1 MNAKNLTFEQI
12 KELAEIATKN
22 SCDFE
27 LSISGE
33 DVNIHIKQPAQAP
46 VTTTSPYYPQISYIN
61 DPFKVADDNAFR
73 IYLT

>member
-22 SCDFE
+22 NCDFE
-27 LSISGE
+27 LGISGE

-46 VTTTSPYYPQISYIN
+46 VTTTSPYYPQISYG
-61 DPFKVADDNAFR
+61 DYPFN
-73 IYLT
+73 ITTLLTVT